1 MNRTS
6 PFTQQIFTECL
17 VVPGTDYPGS
27 HGAYCSVGE
36 GRLVKD
42 TILMNA

>member
-6 PFTQQIFTECL
+6 PFTQQILIECL
-17 VVPGTDYPGS
+17 VVLGTDYPGS
-27 HGAYCSVGE
+27 HGAYYSVGE

-42 TILMNA
+42 ITLMDA